1 MLKPRTHFDQVPLE
15 TIKEIIENPIEPET
29 AVESGRGAKKKTS
42 PERALTA
49 EGHQRRG
56 KS

>member
-49 EGHQRRG
+49 EGNQRRG